1 MSAPAFPPE
10 PLITKRQ
17 LGKLWGLLKESG
29 RDREKAHAF
38 LAFETARPDLT
49 SSKQLTRQE
58 ASMVIQVLE
67 HELSCAE
74 VRKNRHHN
82 RKGEARHV
90 GSQCH

>member
-1 MSAPAFPPE
+1 MSAPALPPE
-10 PLITKRQ
+10 PLINRKQ

-67 HELSCAE
+67 HEIRTATG
-74 VRKNRHHN
+74 NR
-82 RKGEARHV
+82 R
-90 GSQCH
+90 